1 MPSYFCTI
9 PKGRHRGFKL
19 KSRELWPRC
28 KVIKQESLL
37 LVLWVASL
45 IWAVPCQ
52 AVDLLQTGRSTL
64 TVSLELKRLEEK
76 VLSARMYI
84 KEMQGRFGPTLGL
97 TASHTHTD
105 QAKPIDVDKKVQDY
119 TVTLSHSIYRPE
131 LWYDYQEAT
140 LKARLVDIQLKEKRE
155 NLLFDTLAAVLD
167 ICRIRSR
174 LVITK
179 NSLEFVVK
187 TVDIHKQ
194 LLETGYGSR
203 FDLLEAQ
210 VEVARYQKDCQGLTT
225 QLHLKLK
232 GLENLSDIRW
242 KQADFPEIMDME
254 LGPLLERDLNESS
267 EWIQTAYRL
276 NSQLM
281 LIQLN
286 QEINQ
291 ISKTRAYSS
300 LKPNV
305 DLTVAYH
312 QAEEEVLTI
321 NRVDDSSIQLRFSM
335 AFSPVSTY
343 YRVRQSDIEG
353 RALEIEVEIERKKL
367 RDSINERCYSI
378 KLKRDDVKVQ
388 RQWKLKQ
395 KKVVEML
402 EEGLKEKHFP
412 FSRFID
418 SSRKYN
424 ESRVDLAQTS
434 IDIWEDRV
442 RLLYLS
448 GQLDLNLLGRL
459 SKEFESLFVL
469 EP

>member
-1 MPSYFCTI
+1 M
-9 PKGRHRGFKL
+9 
-19 KSRELWPRC
+19 
-28 KVIKQESLL
+28 IKQGSLL
-37 LVLWVASL
+37 LVFWVASL
-45 IWAVPCQ
+45 IWPATCQ

-64 TVSLELKRLEEK
+64 AASLELKRLEEK
-76 VLSARMYI
+76 VLSARMHV

-105 QAKPIDVDKKVQDY
+105 QAKPIDVDKKERDY
-119 TVTLSHSIYRPE
+119 TVTLSHPIYRPE

-140 LKARLVDIQLKEKRE
+140 LKAQMVDIQLKEKRE
-155 NLLFDTLAAVLD
+155 TLLFEVLATVLD
-167 ICRIRSR
+167 VCRIRSR
-174 LVITK
+174 LAITK
-179 NSLEFVVK
+179 NSLEFVKK
-187 TVDIHKQ
+187 TVDIQKQ

-210 VEVARYQKDCQGLTT
+210 VELARYRKDCQGLTT
-225 QLHLKLK
+225 QLQLKLM
-232 GLENLSDIRW
+232 GLENLSDVRW
-242 KQADFPEIMDME
+242 KQADFPEIMNLE
-254 LGPLLERDLNESS
+254 LSTLLESSTNETS
-267 EWIQTAYRL
+267 EWIQAAYRL
-276 NSQLM
+276 NSHLM

-312 QAEEEVLTI
+312 QAEEEVLTT

-343 YRVRQSDIEG
+343 YQVRQSEIES
-353 RALEIEVEIERKKL
+353 RALEIEVENERKKL
-367 RDSINERCYSI
+367 RDSINELCYSI
-378 KLKRDDVKVQ
+378 KLKHEDVKVQ
-388 RQWKLKQ
+388 QKWKLKQ

-402 EEGLKEKHFP
+402 KKGLKEKYFP

-424 ESRVDLAQTS
+424 ESRVDLAQTV
-434 IDIWEDRV
+434 IDIWENRI
-442 RLLYLS
+442 RLLHLS
-448 GQLDLNLLGRL
+448 GQLNLKLLDQL
-459 SKEFESLFVL
+459 SKEFETLFVL
-469 EP
+469 ER